1 MIIFTREYRSLK
13 LRAAAIIMKNSI
25 CTLRLFISK
34 LNGVLQCG
42 FAKLYTSLLFIMTL
56 VFFFFFSHVNVVLFP
71 GSIQDTLDCQYYR
84 F

>member
-56 VFFFFFSHVNVVLFP
+56 VFFFFFSLM
-71 GSIQDTLDCQYYR
+71 
-84 F
+84 